1 LTNAN
6 APSFDPLKSVAL
18 FAYSA
23 QSPRCVAIFFGDAA
37 VHSHAVKMICMT
49 PRALNGLFAVMLL
62 AALCVQATLCNAA
75 PAAGKAD
82 KAEASSSR
90 HWAIA
95 IHGGA
100 GEGEW
105 EHMDSATAA
114 AYHDALGKALAAG
127 AAVLEQ
133 HGKALDAV
141 EAAVKV
147 LEDDPLFNAGRGS
160 AFAADGGNEMD
171 AAIMDGATLS
181 AGSVAD
187 VQFTRH
193 PIALA
198 RAIMEH
204 TPYVMMVGPG
214 ADAFSRAQGL
224 EQQPPS
230 FFFTE
235 MRWQEFASIMRASG
249 HLIPPRPAGVG
260 PEPKPAKKDD
270 PGSASLAA
278 PAIGPRIFAHR
289 FGTVGAVA
297 RDSEGH
303 IAAAT
308 STGGMQGKLPG
319 RVGDSPLIGAG
330 TYASDRSC
338 AVSGTGV
345 GEYFIR
351 LTLARQICTLVE
363 QGQTAQEAADQMVRT
378 ELPALKGG
386 EGGVIV
392 LTPTSS
398 PIWSSNTLGMFRAR
412 QVEGGD
418 PEIHVK

>member
-1 LTNAN
+1 
-6 APSFDPLKSVAL
+6 
-18 FAYSA
+18 
-23 QSPRCVAIFFGDAA
+23 
-37 VHSHAVKMICMT
+37 MICMI
-49 PRALNGLFAVMLL
+49 PLRRDLL
-62 AALCVQATLCNAA
+62 SLTLSCIVFCLMPAAINAA
-75 PAAGKAD
+75 TFAAD
-82 KAEASSSR
+82 KADTPSFR

-100 GEGEW
+100 GESEW
-105 EHMDSATAA
+105 EHMDPATAA
-114 AYHDALGKALAAG
+114 AYNASLAKALAAG
-127 AAVLEQ
+127 AAVLQ
-133 HGKALDAV
+133 SHGKALDAV
-141 EAAVKV
+141 EATIKV

-160 AFAADGGNEMD
+160 AFAADGTNEMD

-198 RAIMEH
+198 RTVMER

-214 ADAFSRAQGL
+214 AEAFSRAQGL

-235 MRWQEFASIMRASG
+235 MRWQEFASIMRQTNRPV
-249 HLIPPRPAGVG
+249 PPRPAGVG
-260 PEPKPAKKDD
+260 PATK
-270 PGSASLAA
+270 PGSDTG
-278 PAIGPRIFAHR
+278 PATTSVSPPAGGPSGNLPIFAHR

-303 IAAAT
+303 IAAGT

-319 RVGDSPLIGAG
+319 RVGDSPLIGDG

-351 LTLARQICTLVE
+351 LTLAREICTLVE
-363 QGQTAQEAADQMVRT
+363 QGQSPQEAADHMIHT
-378 ELPALKGG
+378 ELPGLKGG

-392 LTPTSS
+392 LTPTSD

-412 QVEGGD
+412 QIEGSA
-418 PEIHVK
+418 PEIHIK

>member
-1 LTNAN
+1 MTACLWNRPLTAFLF
-6 APSFDPLKSVAL
+6 AAL
-18 FAYSA
+18 FASSGFVCYAVPAVALDSDKHELA
-23 QSPRCVAIFFGDAA
+23 SPD
-37 VHSHAVKMICMT
+37 
-49 PRALNGLFAVMLL
+49 
-62 AALCVQATLCNAA
+62 QAE
-75 PAAGKAD
+75 PGQ
-82 KAEASSSR
+82 

-100 GEGEW
+100 GESEW
-105 EHMDSATAA
+105 EHMDAATAA
-114 AYHDALGKALAAG
+114 AYHDSLAKALAAG
-127 AAVLEQ
+127 SAVLKK

-141 EAAVKV
+141 SAAV
-147 LEDDPLFNAGRGS
+147 
-160 AFAADGGNEMD
+160 
-171 AAIMDGATLS
+171 
-181 AGSVAD
+181 
-187 VQFTRH
+187 
-193 PIALA
+193 
-198 RAIMEH
+198 MEH

-214 ADAFSRAQGL
+214 ADAFSKAQGL

-235 MRWQEFASIMRASG
+235 MRWQEFAAIMKASG
-249 HLIPPRPAGVG
+249 RPVPPRPAGVA
-260 PEPKPAKKDD
+260 PEGKAELSLPA
-270 PGSASLAA
+270 
-278 PAIGPRIFAHR
+278 FAHR

-303 IAAAT
+303 LAAAT

-330 TYASDRSC
+330 TYASDKSC

-351 LTLARQICTLVE
+351 LTLAREICTLVQE
-363 QGQTAQEAADQMVRT
+363 GKSPQEAADQMIHT

-392 LTPTSS
+392 MAPSGE

-412 QVEGGD
+412 EVEGSE
-418 PEIHVK
+418 PEVYVK